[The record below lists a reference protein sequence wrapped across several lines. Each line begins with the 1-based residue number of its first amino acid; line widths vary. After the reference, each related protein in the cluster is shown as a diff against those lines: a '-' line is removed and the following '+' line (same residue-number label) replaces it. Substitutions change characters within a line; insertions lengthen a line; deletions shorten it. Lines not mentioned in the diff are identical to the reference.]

1 MVGIP
6 RTVHHQGVEQGGF
19 LADELP
25 QTMSVVAIS
34 EPGGP
39 DVLQIESRDVPEPAQ
54 GEVLV
59 RVSHA
64 GVNRPDCLQRAGSYP
79 PPKGASDLPGLE
91 IAGEVVALGE
101 GVDPGELGKR
111 VCALTNGGG
120 YAEYCIARP
129 EHCLPVP
136 PGLSMA
142 EAAAIP
148 ETLFTVWHNVFQR
161 GYARDGETILIH
173 GGTSGIGTMA
183 TMLAKLFGMTV
194 ITTSGSEEK
203 CAASRK
209 VGADLAINYKTQDFV
224 EHVKAFTDGKG
235 AELVLDVVAGDYT
248 QRNLDALGE
257 DGRLV
262 VIAVLGGPKSEINVA
277 KMMVRRQSIT
287 GSTLRPRS
295 NVFKGMLADELFRE
309 VWPLVE
315 NGELR
320 PVMDKTFP
328 LSEAAEAHQRM
339 EAGEHVGK
347 IVLDVA
353 GGAN

>member
-1 MVGIP
+1 LV
-6 RTVHHQGVEQGGF
+6 
-19 LADELP
+19 ANELP
-25 QTMSVVAIS
+25 NTMSVVAIS
-34 EPGGP
+34 EPGQP
-39 DVLQIESRDVPEPAQ
+39 DVLKVEQRDVPRPGQ

-59 RVSHA
+59 RVCHA

-79 PPKGASDLPGLE
+79 PPRGASDLPGLE
-91 IAGEVVALGE
+91 ISGTVVALGE
-101 GVDPGELGKR
+101 GVDPGELGKH
-111 VCALTNGGG
+111 VCALVNGGG

-136 PGLSMA
+136 DGLSMA

-183 TMLAKLFGMTV
+183 TMLAKAFGLRV
-194 ITTSGSEEK
+194 IATCGTDEK
-203 CAASRK
+203 CAAARK
-209 VGADLAINYKTQDFV
+209 VGADLAVNYKAQDFV
-224 EHVKAFTDGKG
+224 EQAKVFTQGKG
-235 AELVLDVVAGDYT
+235 VELVLDVVAGSYT

-262 VIAVLGGPKSEINVA
+262 VIAVLGGPISEINVA

-315 NGELR
+315 SGELR
-320 PVMDKTFP
+320 PVMDETFA
-328 LSEAAEAHQRM
+328 LRDAAKAHARM

-353 GGAN
+353 GEDR

>member
-1 MVGIP
+1 M
-6 RTVHHQGVEQGGF
+6 
-19 LADELP
+19 ANELP
-25 QTMSVVAIS
+25 NTMSVVAIS
-34 EPGGP
+34 EPGEP
-39 DVLQIESRDVPEPAQ
+39 DVLKVEQRDVPRPGQ

-79 PPKGASDLPGLE
+79 PPRGASDLPGLE
-91 IAGEVVALGE
+91 ISGTVVALGE
-101 GVDPGELGKR
+101 GVDPGELGKHM
-111 VCALTNGGG
+111 CALVNGGG

-136 PGLSMA
+136 DGLSMA

-183 TMLAKLFGMTV
+183 TMLAKAFGLRV
-194 ITTSGSEEK
+194 IATCGTDEK
-203 CAASRK
+203 CAAARK
-209 VGADLAINYKTQDFV
+209 VGADLAVNYKTQDFV
-224 EHVKAFTDGKG
+224 EQAKVFTQGKG
-235 AELVLDVVAGDYT
+235 VELVLDVVAGSYT
-248 QRNLDALGE
+248 QRNLDALSE

-262 VIAVLGGPKSEINVA
+262 VIAVLGGPTSEINVA

-309 VWPLVE
+309 VWPMVE
-315 NGELR
+315 SGELR
-320 PVMDKTFP
+320 PVMDETFA
-328 LSEAAEAHQRM
+328 LRDAAKAHARM

-353 GGAN
+353 GEDR

>member
-1 MVGIP
+1 
-6 RTVHHQGVEQGGF
+6 
-19 LADELP
+19 
-25 QTMSVVAIS
+25 MSVIAITR
-34 EPGGP
+34 PGGP
-39 DVLQIESRDVPEPAQ
+39 EVLAMEQRDVPAPAP

-79 PPKGASDLPGLE
+79 PPENASDLPGLE
-91 IAGEVVALGE
+91 ISGTVVALGD
-101 GVDPGELGKR
+101 GVDPSELGKN
-111 VCALTNGGG
+111 VCALVNGGG

-129 EHCLPVP
+129 EHCLIVP
-136 PGLSMA
+136 DGLPMA

-183 TMLAKLFGMTV
+183 TMLAKLFDMTV
-194 ITTSGSEEK
+194 ITTSGSDEK
-203 CAASRK
+203 CAASREI
-209 VGADLAINYKTQDFV
+209 GADLAINYKTQDFV
-224 EHVKAFTDGKG
+224 EKTVGFTDGRG
-235 AELVLDVVAGDYT
+235 AHLVLDMVAGNYT

-287 GSTLRPRS
+287 GSTMRARS
-295 NVFKGMLADELFRE
+295 NAFKGMLADELFRE
-309 VWPLVE
+309 VWPMVE
-315 NGELR
+315 GGELR
-320 PVMDKTFP
+320 PVMDEVFA
-328 LSEAAEAHQRM
+328 LSDAARAHARM
-339 EAGEHVGK
+339 EDGDHIGK
-347 IVLDVA
+347 IVLQVQEA
-353 GGAN
+353 VLGAN

>member
-1 MVGIP
+1 M
-6 RTVHHQGVEQGGF
+6 
-19 LADELP
+19 ADDLP

-39 DVLQIESRDVPEPAQ
+39 DVLKIQNRNVPVPRQ

-64 GVNRPDCLQRAGSYP
+64 GVNRPDCLQRAGAYP
-79 PPKGASDLPGLE
+79 PPKGASELPGLE
-91 IAGEVVALGE
+91 ISGEVVALGD
-101 GVDPGELGKR
+101 GVDPGELGKK
-111 VCALTNGGG
+111 VCALVNGGG
-120 YAEYCIARP
+120 YAQYCIARP

-136 PGLSMA
+136 DGLSMA

-183 TMLAKLFGMTV
+183 TMLGKLFGMQV
-194 ITTSGSEEK
+194 ITTNGSDAKAE
-203 CAASRK
+203 ASRTI
-209 VGADLAINYKTQDFV
+209 GADLAINYKTQDFV
-224 EHVKAFTDGKG
+224 EEVKSFTDGMG
-235 AELVLDVVAGDYT
+235 AELVLDMVAGSYT

-262 VIAVLGGPKSEINVA
+262 VIATLGGLKSEINMA
-277 KMMVRRQSIT
+277 KMMVKRQSIT
-287 GSTLRPRS
+287 GSTLRPRT

-315 NGELR
+315 NGDLR
-320 PVMDKTFP
+320 PVMDQSFP
-328 LSEAAEAHQRM
+328 MTEAAAAHSRM

-347 IVLDVA
+347 IVLEV
-353 GGAN
+353 G

>member
-1 MVGIP
+1 VDIDLP
-6 RTVHHQGVEQGGF
+6 REMNVIV
-19 LADELP
+19 
-25 QTMSVVAIS
+25 IS

-39 DVLQIESRDVPEPAQ
+39 EVLKRERRAVPQPGA

-91 IAGEVVALGE
+91 ISGEIVALGE
-101 GVDPGELGKR
+101 GVDPGEKGKR
-111 VCALTNGGG
+111 ICALVNGGG

-129 EHCLPVP
+129 EHGLPVP
-136 PGLSMA
+136 EGLSMA
-142 EAAAIP
+142 EAAAMP

-183 TMLAKLFGMTV
+183 TMLAKAFGLQV
-194 ITTSGSEEK
+194 ITTCGSDEK
-203 CAASRK
+203 CAASLK
-209 VGADLAINYKTQDFV
+209 VGADLSINYKAQDFV
-224 EHVKAFTDGKG
+224 EEVKDFTQGNG
-235 AELVLDVVAGDYT
+235 VQLVLDVVAGSYT

-262 VIAVLGGPKSEINVA
+262 VIAVLGGPVSEINVA

-309 VWPLVE
+309 VWPMVE
-315 NGELR
+315 SGELR
-320 PVMDKTFP
+320 PVMDQTFAMAD
-328 LSEAAEAHQRM
+328 AAGAHARM

-347 IVLDVA
+347 IVLDVS
-353 GGAN
+353 GESDR

>member
-1 MVGIP
+1 
-6 RTVHHQGVEQGGF
+6 
-19 LADELP
+19 
-25 QTMSVVAIS
+25 MSAVVIS

-39 DVLQIESRDVPEPAQ
+39 EVLTIVSQPVPHPAQ

-64 GVNRPDCLQRAGSYP
+64 GVNRPDCLQRAGAYP
-79 PPKGASDLPGLE
+79 PPKGASELPGLE
-91 IAGEVVALGE
+91 ISGEVVALGE

-111 VCALTNGGG
+111 VCALVNGGG

-136 PGLSMA
+136 DGLSMA

-183 TMLAKLFGMTV
+183 TMLGKLFGMHV
-194 ITTSGSEEK
+194 ITTSGSDDK
-203 CAASRK
+203 AAASRE

-224 EHVKAFTDGKG
+224 EEVKKYTDGRG
-235 AELVLDVVAGDYT
+235 AHLVLDMVAGDYT

-262 VIAVLGGPKSEINVA
+262 VIAVLGGPKSEINMA
-277 KMMVRRQSIT
+277 KMMVKRQSIT
-287 GSTLRPRS
+287 GSTLRPRT

-315 NGELR
+315 SGDLR
-320 PVMDKTFP
+320 PVMDQTFAMAD
-328 LSEAAEAHQRM
+328 AADAHTRM
-339 EAGEHVGK
+339 EAGDHIGK
-347 IVLDVA
+347 IVLDMMSPA
-353 GGAN
+353 ASD

>member
-1 MVGIP
+1 MAEALP
-6 RTVHHQGVEQGGF
+6 KSMTV
-19 LADELP
+19 A
-25 QTMSVVAIS
+25 AID

-39 DVLQIESRDVPEPAQ
+39 DVLKTQVRDIPQPGR

-59 RVSHA
+59 RVDYA
-64 GVNRPDCLQRAGSYP
+64 GVNRPDCLQRAGRYP
-79 PPKGASDLPGLE
+79 PPENASELPGLE
-91 IAGEVVALGE
+91 ISGKIVALGE
-101 GVDPGELGKR
+101 GVDPSELGKT
-111 VCALTNGGG
+111 VCALVNGGG
-120 YAEYCIARP
+120 YAQYCIARP

-136 PGLSMA
+136 GGLSLA

-161 GYARDGETILIH
+161 GFARDGETILIH

-183 TMLAKLFGMTV
+183 TMLAKAFGLHV
-194 ITTSGSEEK
+194 ITTSGSDEK
-203 CAASRK
+203 CDASRR
-209 VGADLAINYKTQDFV
+209 VGADLAINYKSQEFV
-224 EHVKAFTDGKG
+224 EQAKAYTDGRG
-235 AELVLDVVAGDYT
+235 VELVLDVVAGDYT

-315 NGELR
+315 SGELR
-320 PVMDKTFP
+320 PVMDRTFP
-328 LSEAAEAHQRM
+328 LSEAAQAHRRM
-339 EAGEHVGK
+339 EAGEHIGK
-347 IVLDVA
+347 IVLNVA
-353 GGAN
+353 GGAG

>member
-1 MVGIP
+1 MEE
-6 RTVHHQGVEQGGF
+6 TGGAF
-19 LADELP
+19 LADILP
-25 QTMSVVAIS
+25 NSMTVVAID

-39 DVLQIESRDVPEPAQ
+39 DVLKTRTRHVPGPGR

-59 RVSHA
+59 RVDHA
-64 GVNRPDCLQRAGSYP
+64 GVNRPDCLQRAGLYP
-79 PPKGASDLPGLE
+79 PPKGASDLTGLE
-91 IAGEVVALGE
+91 ISGEIVALGD
-101 GVDPGELGKR
+101 GVDPSERGKR
-111 VCALTNGGG
+111 ICALVNGGG

-136 PGLSMA
+136 QGLSMA

-161 GYARDGETILIH
+161 GYARDGEAILIH

-183 TMLAKLFGMTV
+183 TMLAKAFGLHV
-194 ITTSGSEEK
+194 ITTSGSDEK
-203 CAASRK
+203 CTASLR
-209 VGADLAINYKTQDFV
+209 VGADVAINYKTQDFV
-224 EHVKAFTDGKG
+224 EEARAFTDGRG
-235 AELVLDVVAGDYT
+235 VDLVLDVVAGDYT
-248 QRNLDALGE
+248 QRNLDALCE

-277 KMMVRRQSIT
+277 KMMVRRQTIT

-315 NGELR
+315 SGELR
-320 PVMDKTFP
+320 PVMDQVFP
-328 LSEAAEAHQRM
+328 LADAAKAHRRM

-347 IVLDVA
+347 IVLQV
-353 GGAN
+353 GRGEG

>member
-1 MVGIP
+1 MAI
-6 RTVHHQGVEQGGF
+6 
-19 LADELP
+19 ELP
-25 QTMSVVAIS
+25 ETMNVIAIP

-39 DVLQIESRDVPEPAQ
+39 DALTPEARPVPGPAP

-64 GVNRPDCLQRAGSYP
+64 GVNRPDCLQRAGAYP

-91 IAGEVVALGE
+91 ISGEIVALGE
-101 GVDPGELGKR
+101 GVDRAELGKKI
-111 VCALTNGGG
+111 CALVNGGG
-120 YAEYCIARP
+120 YAQYCIARP

-136 PGLSMA
+136 DNLPLA
-142 EAAAIP
+142 QAAAIP

-161 GYARDGETILIH
+161 GLARDGETILIH

-183 TMLAKLFGMTV
+183 TMLAKLFDMTV
-194 ITTSGSEEK
+194 ITTSGSDEK
-203 CAASRK
+203 CAASRQ
-209 VGADLAINYKTQDFV
+209 VGADLALNYKTQDFV
-224 EHVKAFTDGKG
+224 EQARAFTDGRG
-235 AELVLDVVAGDYT
+235 VELVLDMVAGDYT

-262 VIAVLGGPKSEINVA
+262 VIAVLGGAKSQINMA

-295 NVFKGMLADELFRE
+295 NVFKGMLADELFQV

-315 NGELR
+315 DGQLR
-320 PVMDKTFP
+320 PVMDQTFAMAD
-328 LSEAAEAHQRM
+328 AARAHERM
-339 EAGEHVGK
+339 EAGEHIGK
-347 IVLDVA
+347 IVLDMT
-353 GGAN
+353 GSGA